1 MRAAVGV
8 LAGWRERLVRTR
20 EIARAEALHI
30 QRDRGT
36 LALLLTIPALQ
47 LVLFGYAVN
56 LIPKAVPLSISRA
69 ADSEDKLLMQAID
82 EVGSFAL
89 VADHLPPGVAAADV
103 AHGRARVGIEIPNL
117 QYRDPPEANNE
128 VVEVVVDASDPS
140 AVRPAVL
147 ALELAVAQ
155 RAVSNLL
162 AINALPIKV
171 TWLYNETGRT
181 DWAITPVLAG
191 VIIMISMLLL
201 GALCVV
207 REREAGTWEGL
218 LLTPVSAFEV
228 IIGKLCPYVMVAML
242 QGATVIVLAHVLFA
256 LPLRGAVVAL
266 IAASAVYAA
275 AHVVFGFVL
284 SALARSQVQAV
295 QLAVFFYL
303 PAMLLSGFMFP
314 FDGMPRW
321 AQCLGEAFPLTH
333 FARAARGA
341 LLRGETASEVWAH
354 FIPVVGFLVVASIAA
369 RLVYRQRLE

>member
-82 EVGSFAL
+82 EVGNFAL
-89 VADHLPPGVAAADV
+89 VADHLAPGVAAADV

-147 ALELAVAQ
+147 AL
-155 RAVSNLL
+155 
-162 AINALPIKV
+162 
-171 TWLYNETGRT
+171 
-181 DWAITPVLAG
+181 
-191 VIIMISMLLL
+191 
-201 GALCVV
+201 
-207 REREAGTWEGL
+207 
-218 LLTPVSAFEV
+218 
-228 IIGKLCPYVMVAML
+228 
-242 QGATVIVLAHVLFA
+242 
-256 LPLRGAVVAL
+256 
-266 IAASAVYAA
+266 
-275 AHVVFGFVL
+275 
-284 SALARSQVQAV
+284 ALAR
-295 QLAVFFYL
+295 
-303 PAMLLSGFMFP
+303 MK
-314 FDGMPRW
+314 DGQTR
-321 AQCLGEAFPLTH
+321 
-333 FARAARGA
+333 
-341 LLRGETASEVWAH
+341 SEG
-354 FIPVVGFLVVASIAA
+354 PP
-369 RLVYRQRLE
+369 